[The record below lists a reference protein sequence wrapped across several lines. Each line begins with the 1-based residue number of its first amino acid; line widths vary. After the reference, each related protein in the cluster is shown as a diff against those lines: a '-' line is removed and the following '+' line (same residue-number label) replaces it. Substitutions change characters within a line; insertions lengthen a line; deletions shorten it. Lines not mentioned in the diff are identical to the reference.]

1 MEAMGIPPDTPSLLF
16 TLLESYEREPHPDP
30 TIQARILEVVNAVK
44 LPRPFRS
51 NLVKD
56 IAQRKL
62 YEVLYDTIEKAYED
76 PYQEPTSDKV
86 TLEAREKARILNLT
100 LNSAIGGALEMAIEG
115 QYRDLPAVRKLYD
128 ELRKEIIEALIPKP
142 AE

>member
-1 MEAMGIPPDTPSLLF
+1 
-16 TLLESYEREPHPDP
+16 
-30 TIQARILEVVNAVK
+30 
-44 LPRPFRS
+44 
-51 NLVKD
+51 
-56 IAQRKL
+56 
-62 YEVLYDTIEKAYED
+62 
-76 PYQEPTSDKV
+76 V